1 MDRNEWVFCW
11 IAMFSALAFD
21 WGKENREG
29 RDERG
34 QQENGHLTEDLSIEE
49 REDVTSVTRVN
60 RLSEE
65 AETLQ
70 EIADILLLL
79 KQRKTEGW

>member
-1 MDRNEWVFCW
+1 
-11 IAMFSALAFD
+11 MFSALISELA
-21 WGKENREG
+21 KENKEG
-29 RDERG
+29 RNERG
-34 QQENGHLTEDLSIEE
+34 QRENGRLMKDLANEVREE
-49 REDVTSVTRVN
+49 VTSATRAD

-79 KQRKTEGW
+79 KQRKEVRK

>member
-1 MDRNEWVFCW
+1 M
-11 IAMFSALAFD
+11 
-21 WGKENREG
+21 
-29 RDERG
+29 
-34 QQENGHLTEDLSIEE
+34 EDLSNEE
-49 REDVTSVTRVN
+49 REEVTSATRVN

-79 KQRKTEGW
+79 KQRETEGW

>member
-1 MDRNEWVFCW
+1 M
-11 IAMFSALAFD
+11 M
-21 WGKENREG
+21 K
-29 RDERG
+29 
-34 QQENGHLTEDLSIEE
+34 DLSTEVREE
-49 REDVTSVTRVN
+49 LTSDTRVN

-79 KQRKTEGW
+79 KQRKKDG

>member
-1 MDRNEWVFCW
+1 
-11 IAMFSALAFD
+11 MFSALVSNL
-21 WGKENREG
+21 GKENQEG

-34 QQENGHLTEDLSIEE
+34 QQENGRLMKVLSSEVREE
-49 REDVTSVTRVN
+49 VTSAARVD
-60 RLSEE
+60 RLSDE

-79 KQRKTEGW
+79 KQRKG